1 MKDLM
6 KWEECTE
13 KFVYAVS
20 FDSGKFNSIVTSVQK
35 RIGFL
40 HTLKATE
47 QNVSFIFEQYY
58 EIIKELL
65 LAFMLKKGMRSK
77 NHQCLITFF
86 ARENPTYEQQINL
99 ISQMSF
105 LRNRLEYYGESI
117 DIEFYNKNK
126 DDFNSIIKILE
137 ALIR

>member
-1 MKDLM
+1 MKVM
-6 KWEECTE
+6 EWEECTE
-13 KFVYAVS
+13 KFVYTVS

-47 QNVSFIFEQYY
+47 QNVSFVFEQYY

-86 ARENPTYEQQINL
+86 ARENPAYEQQVSI

-105 LRNRLEYYGESI
+105 LRNRLDYYREQVNYAYFKESYKSF
-117 DIEFYNKNK
+117 EE
-126 DDFNSIIKILE
+126 IIKLLLK
-137 ALIR
+137 LIQ